1 MINQSDFSSLLYL
14 LHSAF
19 LIPSLLRNERKLPKL
34 LLIFPVLWKKTI
46 FPKIL
51 IHSADTHIIR
61 SFSLGG
67 FDVGTSWPRRFC
79 IGFCIVAFCH
89 AAFSAQT
96 DEKNKPTPAIETAA
110 DDSSRVKSP
119 EAGPTLPNPVESKT
133 PEKNSILDAKA
144 SPDEAQES
152 PSDRTDSQLT
162 DQLTIDDET
171 PQFVDE
177 IPLVTK
183 NILLPPEPLAPEP
196 YMPRC
201 KTGSRG
207 NKQCRQCYQC
217 DCSRCGCDY
226 DAYFLIDFL
235 FFKRNNATS
244 GAVVAETTS
253 GVPELT
259 TRSTNPGTA
268 PGIRLFGG
276 RLRKNGIVWEFGYTG
291 VFGMFGER
299 SVQDPSTLQ
308 IPGDLGDGVT
318 GWRDL
323 DAVRSTYT
331 SSLNMCEVNL
341 FTSDTTVKGGPHSPF
356 PWHRVHDPFKHE
368 FQWLGGLRW
377 AGFNDIASL
386 QPNGST
392 SGPGAYTITTSS
404 QMFGPQFGFRTKRR
418 WHKWALE
425 GWAKATLAGTF
436 LDSDSAPITTASGGA
451 FQYRPQTS
459 ARDVGVGFVGD
470 VNYSLVRRLNNRW
483 SLRAGYNLI
492 WLSGVALA
500 PNQFDFSFTTAS
512 GSQLVDGGSVF
523 LHGANLGLEACW

>member
-1 MINQSDFSSLLYL
+1 VG
-14 LHSAF
+14 
-19 LIPSLLRNERKLPKL
+19 IPRPK
-34 LLIFPVLWKKTI
+34 
-46 FPKIL
+46 
-51 IHSADTHIIR
+51 
-61 SFSLGG
+61 G
-67 FDVGTSWPRRFC
+67 FWVGLC
-79 IGFCIVAFCH
+79 VVAFCH
-89 AAFSAQT
+89 PAFCHLAFSAQNNQS
-96 DEKNKPTPAIETAA
+96 NKPTLAKENAT
-110 DDSSRVKSP
+110 DHSLQDESR
-119 EAGPTLPNPVESKT
+119 EAGPTLPNPVKS
-133 PEKNSILDAKA
+133 KA
-144 SPDEAQES
+144 SKKKTASYAEASQDGAQES
-152 PSDRTDSQLT
+152 PSQQTDSQPTEKLA
-162 DQLTIDDET
+162 IDDET
-171 PQFVDE
+171 PQLVDE
-177 IPLVTK
+177 IPLVTE
-183 NILLPPEPLAPEP
+183 NILLAPEP
-196 YMPRC
+196 YMPTY
-201 KTGSRG
+201 KTGG
-207 NKQCRQCYQC
+207 QCNKQCRQCCKCCQC

-226 DAYFLIDFL
+226 DTYLLVDFL

-244 GAVVAETTS
+244 GAVIAETTS

-276 RLRKNGIVWEFGYTG
+276 RLRKNGIGWEFGYTG
-291 VFGMFGER
+291 VFGMFVER
-299 SVQDPSTLQ
+299 SIQAPPTLQ
-308 IPGDLGDGVT
+308 IPGDLGNGVT
-318 GWRDL
+318 GWTNL

-341 FTSDTTVKGGPHSPF
+341 FTSETTVKGGPHSPF
-356 PWHRVHDPFKHE
+356 PWHRVHDPFTHE

-377 AGFNDIASL
+377 AGFHDIASL
-386 QPNGST
+386 QPNGSI

-404 QMFGPQFGFRTKRR
+404 QMFGPQFGFKTKRK

-523 LHGANLGLEACW
+523 LHGANLGLEAQW